1 MELSLRGFLTRLIGI
16 REVIVEE
23 VFIEEKEEAEGGSAV
38 VLRIRPRRPQRP
50 RCSRC
55 GKPVAGD
62 GHQERVRRWRHL
74 SLFGVPTYLE
84 ASVRRVYCP
93 CTRSEQVEAVPWARA
108 AARVTRALERVVA
121 VLSRTTD
128 TTTAARHFEIS
139 WRTASA
145 IEARYANEQLVP
157 GRFDGLC
164 VIGVDEVSCGHG
176 QKYLTIV
183 VDLLHGDVVW
193 IGKGR
198 SQESLEAF
206 FREIGPERCAKLEVI
221 ATDLHEPFHL
231 AVRQYAPHAHLVFDH
246 FHLVKLLNDALD
258 ELRREEFH
266 RLHQEDRRW
275 LKGTRWAI
283 LKDPS
288 KLTPKQAQTLAELE
302 HANQRLYRGYLLKE
316 DFRHAWVPGNVA
328 LSRKRLRRW
337 MQWATRG
344 RIRQIV
350 RFANTV
356 KSHLHGILKAIE
368 LRVSTGPVEGMNNKI
383 KTVLKRAYGFLHVD
397 NFIRAIYFRCLKF
410 EIT

>member
-1 MELSLRGFLTRLIGI
+1 MELGLRGFLTRLVGI
-16 REVIVEE
+16 REVMVEE
-23 VFIEEKEEAEGGSAV
+23 VFIEREEDGPAV
-38 VLRIRPRRPQRP
+38 ILRIRPRRPRRP

-55 GKPVAGD
+55 ERPVLGG
-62 GHQERVRRWRHL
+62 GHQARRRRWRHL
-74 SLFGVPTYLE
+74 SMLGVPTYLE

-93 CTRSEQVEAVPWARA
+93 CTSSEQVEAVPWARA

-121 VLSRTTD
+121 LLSRTTD
-128 TTTAARHFEIS
+128 TTTAARHCELA
-139 WRTASA
+139 WRTVSA

-157 GRFDGLC
+157 ERFDGLC

-176 QKYLTIV
+176 QNYLTLV

-206 FREIGPERCAKLEVI
+206 FREIGPERCAQLEVI

-231 AVRQYAPHAHLVFDH
+231 AIRRFAPHADLVFDH
-246 FHLVKLLNDALD
+246 FHLVKLINAALD
-258 ELRREEFH
+258 EVRREEFR
-266 RLHQEDRRW
+266 RLGQEDRRW
-275 LKGTRWAI
+275 LKGTRWAV

-288 KLTPKQAQTLAELE
+288 NLTRKQAQSLKDLE
-302 HANQRLYRGYLLKE
+302 HANQRLFRGYLLKE
-316 DFRHAWVPGNVA
+316 DFRHAWVPGNVG
-328 LSRKRLRRW
+328 LSRTRLRRW
-337 MQWATRG
+337 MQWALRS

-356 KSHLHGILKAIE
+356 KSHLDGILKAIE

-397 NFIRAIYFRCLKF
+397 NFIRAIYFRCLDF